1 MGTDRQSPIQ
11 RSQELSFQQVK
22 FTNTDAAHFRI
33 MRICTEGVA
42 QCLTGDDDCSDDET
56 MASQGR
62 EGEHGHARADLVN
75 IVEGEQEDRF
85 LGS

>member
-1 MGTDRQSPIQ
+1 MTNHQTPIYHGKELALEDVEFRDGYAAYSGVEIVGTKGIAETLAGDRDG
-11 RSQELSFQQVK
+11 R
-22 FTNTDAAHFRI
+22 
-33 MRICTEGVA
+33 
-42 QCLTGDDDCSDDET
+42 DDET